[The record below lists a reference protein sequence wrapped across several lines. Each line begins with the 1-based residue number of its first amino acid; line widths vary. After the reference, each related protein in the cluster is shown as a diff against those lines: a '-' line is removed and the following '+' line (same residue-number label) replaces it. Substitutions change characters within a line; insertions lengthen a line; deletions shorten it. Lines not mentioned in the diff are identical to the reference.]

1 MSNRSSRKAGSG
13 KSQEALQAHRLEQ
26 FSGPV
31 PHPELLRKYDELMP
45 GLAERLVQM
54 AETSLSAE
62 ISLKEKVLAVREQEV
77 QSRERQEK
85 QEHTDYR
92 LGVLVAVLVVMLFL
106 SVAVFSIYQEAH
118 AVAGAVIAALAGII
132 WSVRRSPK

>member
-1 MSNRSSRKAGSG
+1 MSVKSARKSKTGGAV
-13 KSQEALQAHRLEQ
+13 QAQHRMEQ

-54 AETSLSAE
+54 AERSLEAE
-62 ISLKEKVLAVREQEV
+62 VNLQARALDVHEQEIR
-77 QSRERQEK
+77 SRDRQEK

-92 LGVLVAVLVVMLFL
+92 LGVLVAVLVVLLFL
-106 SVAVFSIYQEAH
+106 SVAVFSIYREAH

-132 WSVRRSPK
+132 WAVRRSPR